1 MQRKVYILE
10 NLDCANCA
18 AKIERKLSKLPEL
31 SDVSVTFAT
40 KQLRFAAED
49 PEAVLPKI
57 RETIQSMEPDV
68 EVVERT
74 RSRRKAA
81 ETHNHEHHHHEHGEE
96 CGCGHDHEE
105 HEHHHH
111 HHGHGEECGCG
122 HDHHDHDHDHEEHE
136 HHHHHHGHGEE
147 CGCGHDHHDHD
158 HDHEEH
164 EHHYHHHEHGE
175 ECGCGHDH
183 HDHDHDHE
191 DHDHHHHHE
200 HGEEC
205 GCGHDHHDHDHDH
218 EEHDH
223 HHHHEH
229 GEECGCGHDH
239 HDHDHH
245 HHHDHG
251 PAKPQ
256 ATRSHTHFQVDHHQ
270 VEGHP
275 EGCQCEQCNSY
286 VEYCDVC
293 GESLAKCNCHMPDED
308 LEKKVYILE
317 GIDCANCAAKIEAK
331 IRQMPEVG
339 FASVAFATKQLRV
352 SANNQAELLPKM
364 QAVVDSI
371 EDGVTIVP
379 RQRKK
384 LSGISNTKVY
394 ILEGLDCANCAAKIE
409 AKLRT
414 LNGVDDLTITYATKQ
429 MKLSAK
435 NPDQMIPMIKETID
449 AMEDGIT
456 IVPKDNKVIKSEE
469 AGEKKFSFNNP
480 LVSIGVGAVIF
491 IIGEILEHV
500 GNVPT
505 IPMFALF
512 LIAYLVLGGKVLI
525 TAGKNIM
532 KGQVFDENFLMCIA
546 TIGAFCIQEF
556 PEAVGVMLFYRIGE
570 YFEEKATEQSRTQIM
585 EAVDL
590 RPEVVNL
597 VIGNDV
603 RIIDAEE
610 ANVGDILLVRPGD
623 RIPLDGVIID
633 GESRID
639 TSPVTG
645 EPVPVM
651 AKAGDNIVSGCVNT
665 SGQLK
670 IRVEKILE
678 ESMVTRI
685 LDSVENAAASK
696 PNIDK
701 FITRFARV
709 YTPFVVL
716 FALFV
721 AVVLPF
727 ILPDSLNWHFF
738 VDSAYT
744 GTVNTIHGTSGTAS
758 IYTALTFLVI
768 SCPCALVL
776 SVPLAFFSGIG
787 AGSKKGIL
795 FKGGIAIES
804 LKNVKAI
811 VMDKTGTIT
820 KGNFVVQ
827 KANPAGN
834 AMTAND
840 LLAISAS
847 CELSSTHPIGNSI
860 VEAAEEKGLSI
871 ERPSKVEEIAGHGI
885 RAELSRGVVLCGNRK
900 LMDAQNVDLS
910 VYQKEN
916 FGTEVLVAL
925 NGKFVGNIVISD
937 TVKDDAK
944 DAIAAVKKQ
953 GIITAMLTGDA
964 QESADAVAKE
974 TGIDE
979 VHAKLLPQDKLSELK
994 KIRENHG
1001 AVMFVG
1007 DGINDAP
1014 VLAGA
1019 DVGAAMGSGAD
1030 AAIEAADVVFMN
1042 SEMKAI
1048 PEAVGIAKMT
1058 NSISW
1063 QNVVFALAIKIIVM
1077 IMGLF
1082 GFANMWIA
1090 VFADTGVSVL
1100 CLLNSIRILHRKQ
1113 EFAGVSKQ
1121 TKSENQ
1127 ITNIDD
1133 LILGLLFSGYPGK
1146 FVERFGEEVRRDRS
1160 NSNQFF
1166 KKQL

>member
-81 ETHNHEHHHHEHGEE
+81 ETHNHEHHYHHHE
-96 CGCGHDHEE
+96 
-105 HEHHHH
+105 
-111 HHGHGEECGCG
+111 HGEECGCG

-136 HHHHHHGHGEE
+136 HHHHHHEHGEE
-147 CGCGHDHHDHD
+147 CGCGHDHHHHD

-218 EEHDH
+218 EEHEHH

-239 HDHDHH
+239 HNHEHH

-944 DAIAAVKKQ
+944 DAIADVKKQ

-1100 CLLNSIRILHRKQ
+1100 CLLNSIRILHRK
-1113 EFAGVSKQ
+1113 
-1121 TKSENQ
+1121 
-1127 ITNIDD
+1127 
-1133 LILGLLFSGYPGK
+1133 
-1146 FVERFGEEVRRDRS
+1146 
-1160 NSNQFF
+1160 
-1166 KKQL
+1166 